1 MPLQLHRVS
10 SDGEFN
16 EIVQCIC
23 ESYATPVNRIWR
35 LFRHDPS
42 PAGFIELRD
51 RLIREFRADPTACWL
66 KVVDTEIGN
75 KVVGAALWN
84 TYTENPYP
92 IYKDHPME
100 AYWWPE
106 GEPRKFANHLL
117 DQFIGDRYKKMAR
130 PHMCVEEANRLN
142 LETFIEATDLGK
154 LTYEACGLVYAGT
167 NYLETAKRNASPAW
181 KGLERD
187 MQTPIHM
194 YRMWRPA
201 GGRWVEGKTQ
211 LPWEKDQED
220 GKKDQ

>member
-23 ESYATPVNRIWR
+23 ESYATPVNRVWR

-42 PAGFIELRD
+42 LAGFIELRD
-51 RLIREFRADPTACWL
+51 RLIREFRGDPTACWL
-66 KVVDTEIGN
+66 KIFDTDIGD

-92 IYKDHPME
+92 TYKDHPME

-106 GEPRKFANHLL
+106 GEPREFANHLL

-130 PHMCVEEANRLN
+130 PHMCVKEADRLN

-167 NYLETAKRNASPAW
+167 NYLETAKRNASPEW
-181 KGLERD
+181 KALERD

-201 GGRWVEGKTQ
+201 GGRWVEGRTQ
-211 LPWEKDQED
+211 LPWEKDKED
-220 GKKDQ
+220 GK